1 MRHLQRSLAMK
12 NSNVTDPVS
21 ILKQIEES
29 CRTCSNGLPHK
40 VEVSSEWSGVGF
52 RIGSNSLVTPLGEVV
67 EIIDCPAISVV
78 PLTQSW
84 VRGIANLRGNLLPI
98 IDLNGYLN
106 GSVAQITSKSRVLVV
121 DYNGIY
127 SGVVVDEVYG
137 LKHFMEDE
145 FTEEDCGVED
155 YLQPYMQN
163 GYRRNEK
170 VWGVFSLFAL
180 AESPQ
185 FLQVAV

>member
-1 MRHLQRSLAMK
+1 MK
-12 NSNVTDPVS
+12 NSNVIDPVS

-29 CRTCSNGLPHK
+29 CRGCSNGLPDK
-40 VEVSSEWSGVGF
+40 VEVSSECSGIGF

-67 EIIDCPAISVV
+67 EIIDCPDISAV
-78 PLTQSW
+78 PLTRPW
-84 VRGIANLRGNLLPI
+84 VRGIANLRGNLLPV
-98 IDLNGYLN
+98 IDLNGYLS
-106 GSVAQITSKSRVLVV
+106 GSVAKITSKSRVLVV

-127 SGVVVDEVYG
+127 SGLVVDEVYG

-145 FTEEDCGVED
+145 FTEEDCGVEHC
-155 YLQPYMQN
+155 LQPYIQN
-163 GYRRNEK
+163 AYRRNEK
-170 VWGVFSLFAL
+170 VWWIFSLFAL

>member
-1 MRHLQRSLAMK
+1 MRHSRHSLAMK
-12 NSNVTDPVS
+12 NNNVTDPVS

-29 CRTCSNGLPHK
+29 CSGCSNGLPHK

-52 RIGSNSLVTPLGEVV
+52 RIGSNSLATPLGEVV
-67 EIIDCPAISVV
+67 EIIDYPDVSAV
-78 PLTQSW
+78 PLTQPW
-84 VRGIANLRGNLLPI
+84 VRGIANLRGNLLPV

-127 SGVVVDEVYG
+127 SGLVVDEVYG

-145 FTEEDCGVED
+145 FTEEDCVVERC
-155 YLQPYMQN
+155 LQPYIQDA
-163 GYRRNEK
+163 YRRNGK
-170 VWGVFSLFAL
+170 VWGIFSLFAL